1 MYHIP
6 PPPLCSSDLD
16 TPSPSNDS
24 PSMSV
29 VPASQT
35 RWAYGAAPVVAP
47 RAPLKPVNDVP
58 LTRDLLVEVLSD
70 LSERLYRSFGRQ
82 VCLIV
87 HGGGV
92 MVLHHAL
99 QCHGY
104 TQDIDYIHRSFVREY
119 TALGFRDAEQR
130 LRTCIQMTAYHFKLG
145 EDWMNSHADMTLP
158 WAVNRHGQTYDPIYH
173 DSIDPQN
180 IKDER
185 LFSQRG
191 LALVAVPW
199 YWVVALKVAR
209 YSKND
214 PDDCAAILHF
224 ARLQRGISRQW
235 AVADLEWWLFTRC
248 WPMQFD
254 KYPLDRRVQLQS
266 ILQDIIH
273 RESRF

>member
-1 MYHIP
+1 MTSLGAVCHLQAPTPSASFPTDVIRQKTNNNHTGIRLIGTHFFLGMRFEHVSYP
-6 PPPLCSSDLD
+6 SAATMFKFVFFLCPSFRFHSLSYLLSSQGDLD

-158 WAVNRHGQTYDPIYH
+158 WAVKWVQP
-173 DSIDPQN
+173 SIM
-180 IKDER
+180 
-185 LFSQRG
+185 L
-191 LALVAVPW
+191 LT
-199 YWVVALKVAR
+199 
-209 YSKND
+209 
-214 PDDCAAILHF
+214 HF
-224 ARLQRGISRQW
+224 
-235 AVADLEWWLFTRC
+235 
-248 WPMQFD
+248 P
-254 KYPLDRRVQLQS
+254 K
-266 ILQDIIH
+266 H
-273 RESRF
+273 N